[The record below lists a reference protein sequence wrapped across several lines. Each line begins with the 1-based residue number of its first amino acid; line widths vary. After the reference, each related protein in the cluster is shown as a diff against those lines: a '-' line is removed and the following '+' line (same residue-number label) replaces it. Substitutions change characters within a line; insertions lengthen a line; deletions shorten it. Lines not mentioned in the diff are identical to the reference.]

1 MQKFDY
7 CTPTRLIFGQ
17 GAVEKLPEVMSRY
30 GKKILMTYG
39 GGSIKKI
46 YAKMVLV
53 LSMHGGKG
61 KRHRD
66 ALCLCRWKGKQHG
79 SEKSQ
84 LRIINFL

>member
-46 YAKMVLV
+46 
-53 LSMHGGKG
+53 
-61 KRHRD
+61 
-66 ALCLCRWKGKQHG
+66 
-79 SEKSQ
+79 
-84 LRIINFL
+84 

>member
-46 YAKMVLV
+46 GLNIWVSIRIFLLIRMQL
-53 LSMHGGKG
+53 
-61 KRHRD
+61 
-66 ALCLCRWKGKQHG
+66 
-79 SEKSQ
+79 EK
-84 LRIINFL
+84 LFIIIRQATLFWFLPCVE